1 MPRPTGQVTS
11 RAQRRNAIVVSA
23 VGVLLGS
30 LKALLLFAVT
40 GAWVWLL
47 VLPVLVGWAW
57 HRLGQGAY
65 PAGPPTPLDV
75 AGGAETGASS

>member
-1 MPRPTGQVTS
+1 MPMPMQLDART
-11 RAQRRNAIVVSA
+11 NAIVVSA

-47 VLPVLVGWAW
+47 VLPLLGGWAW
-57 HRLGQGAY
+57 HRHGQGAY
-65 PAGPPTPLDV
+65 PTARLTQP
-75 AGGAETGASS
+75 GGAVGSEPGGSS

>member
-1 MPRPTGQVTS
+1 MKTTIAERLKLARERSEVV
-11 RAQRRNAIVVSA
+11 RALVASPLVP
-23 VGVLLGS
+23 
-30 LKALLLFAVT
+30 
-40 GAWVWLL
+40 WLL

-65 PAGPPTPLDV
+65 PAGPPTPPDA

>member
-1 MPRPTGQVTS
+1 MQLDART
-11 RAQRRNAIVVSA
+11 NAIVVSA

-30 LKALLLFAVT
+30 LKALLLFSVT

-47 VLPVLVGWAW
+47 VLPVLVGWAR

-65 PAGPPTPLDV
+65 PSGPPTSPDA

>member
-1 MPRPTGQVTS
+1 MPPDAQQ
-11 RAQRRNAIVVSA
+11 AQRTTAIVVSA

-47 VLPVLVGWAW
+47 VLPLLGGWAW

-65 PAGPPTPLDV
+65 PKRPTLQPGE
-75 AGGAETGASS
+75 AGGAETGGSS

>member
-1 MPRPTGQVTS
+1 MLPDAHQ
-11 RAQRRNAIVVSA
+11 AQRKNAIVVSA

-47 VLPVLVGWAW
+47 VLPLLGGWAW
-57 HRLGQGAY
+57 HRHGQGAY
-65 PAGPPTPLDV
+65 PTARLTQP
-75 AGGAETGASS
+75 GGTVGSETGGSS